1 MRNKFVLDK
10 FVAKLVGY
18 KSYNVEGKLDLNTIE
33 KLKKPYF
40 ITIKSNTKKIF
51 SKKINKFKIFLISKM
66 VTYERSFSS
75 KKNSYL
81 DCREAKKSDIIQL
94 KKICLEKSSQS
105 RFFKDKM
112 LPVKFRNSFRYK
124 WLLNFFKK
132 QRGDLLLV
140 AYKNMKIF
148 GFILILKKKFGLQID
163 LIVTSKKYQKRK
175 VGTSLI
181 NYTIKNYLMKNQV
194 IRAGTQVD
202 NFQANSLYKKLG
214 FKKINKVQYIY
225 HVHST

>member
-1 MRNKFVLDK
+1 MKNKFVLDK
-10 FVAKLVGY
+10 FVTNQVGY
-18 KSYNVEGKLDLNTIE
+18 KSFKAEGKLDLNIIE

-40 ITIKSNTKKIF
+40 ISIKRKTKKIF
-51 SKKINKFKIFLISKM
+51 SKKNDKFKAFLISKM
-66 VTYERSFSS
+66 VFYERLFST
-75 KKNSYL
+75 KINHYL

-94 KKICLEKSSQS
+94 KKICLEKTSQS

-132 QRGDLLLV
+132 KRGDLLIV
-140 AYKNMKIF
+140 AHKKIKIF

-181 NYTIKNYLMKNQV
+181 NYTIKNYLTKNQV
-194 IRAGTQVD
+194 IRAGTQDD
-202 NFQANSLYKKLG
+202 NLQAKSLYKKLG

-225 HVHST
+225 HIHSI

>member
-1 MRNKFVLDK
+1 
-10 FVAKLVGY
+10 
-18 KSYNVEGKLDLNTIE
+18 
-33 KLKKPYF
+33 
-40 ITIKSNTKKIF
+40 
-51 SKKINKFKIFLISKM
+51 
-66 VTYERSFSS
+66 
-75 KKNSYL
+75 
-81 DCREAKKSDIIQL
+81 
-94 KKICLEKSSQS
+94 
-105 RFFKDKM
+105 M

-124 WLLNFFKK
+124 WLQNFFKK

-225 HVHST
+225 HVHSA